1 MMINLPF
8 EIAFH
13 ELPET
18 KRRKRTSLP
27 NILIGPTNL
36 GVAEG
41 VTTRSC
47 RISNWICI
55 QKGREFLHHP
65 GHQIADP
72 SITPQRGRPRFQTTQ
87 DPFQLPSGYTT
98 FV

>member
-36 GVAEG
+36 GVAGG
-41 VTTRSC
+41 VITRSC
-47 RISNWICI
+47 RISNWIYIYKREESSCI
-55 QKGREFLHHP
+55 TLVTK
-65 GHQIADP
+65 
-72 SITPQRGRPRFQTTQ
+72 
-87 DPFQLPSGYTT
+87 
-98 FV
+98 